1 MGWLDLLLLLP
12 IAAWLVY
19 ALVRGRQKRS
29 GCSGCCASCAAHCGK
44 CRKQEKAE
52 PSENVK

>member
-44 CRKQEKAE
+44 CRKQEKTE
-52 PSENVK
+52 PSEDVK